1 MVYGFDMSRVDPYED
16 FLKDL
21 KRKRLAKKLTQAQVA
36 AGIKLS
42 RAQYTAI
49 EQGRSLL
56 NWNHL
61 HKLSAFMKTSFT
73 IRA

>member
-1 MVYGFDMSRVDPYED
+1 MSRGDPYAE

-36 AGIKLS
+36 AGMQLS

-56 NWNHL
+56 NWKHL
-61 HKLSAFMKTSFT
+61 HRLCVFMKTTFV

>member
-1 MVYGFDMSRVDPYED
+1 MSRDPYQE
-16 FLKDL
+16 FLGEL
-21 KRKRLAKKLTQAQVA
+21 RRKRLAKKLTQAQVA
-36 AGIKLS
+36 QGIKLS

-56 NWNHL
+56 NWRHL
-61 HKLSAFMKTSFT
+61 FKLSAFMKTSFV

>member
-1 MVYGFDMSRVDPYED
+1 MSRVDPYAE

-21 KRKRLAKKLTQAQVA
+21 KRKRLAKKYTQAQVA

-61 HKLSAFMKTSFT
+61 HRLSAFMKTTFV

>member
-1 MVYGFDMSRVDPYED
+1 MSRVDPYAE
-16 FLKDL
+16 FLKAL
-21 KRKRLAKKLTQAQVA
+21 KRKRLARKYTQAQVA
-36 AGIKLS
+36 KGLQLS

-56 NWNHL
+56 NWRHL
-61 HKLSAFMKTSFT
+61 HRLSAFMKTTFT

>member
-1 MVYGFDMSRVDPYED
+1 MTDRTYDA
-16 FLKDL
+16 FLKELRDT
-21 KRKRLAKKLTQAQVA
+21 RRAKNLTQAQVA
-36 AGIKLS
+36 KGIKLS

-49 EQGRSLL
+49 EKGRSML

-61 HKLSAFMKTSFT
+61 KRLARFLKRDWV

>member
-1 MVYGFDMSRVDPYED
+1 MSRDPYAEL
-16 FLKDL
+16 LKDL
-21 KRKRLAKKLTQAQVA
+21 RKKRKDKGYTQAQVA

-49 EQGRSLL
+49 ERGRSMLS
-56 NWNHL
+56 WKHL
-61 HKLSAFMKTSFT
+61 HSLAAFLKTSWV

>member
-1 MVYGFDMSRVDPYED
+1 MSCVDPYAE

-21 KRKRLAKKLTQAQVA
+21 KRKRLAKKYTQAQVA

-61 HKLSAFMKTSFT
+61 HRLSAFMNTTFT

>member
-1 MVYGFDMSRVDPYED
+1 MSRDPYME

-21 KRKRLAKKLTQAQVA
+21 RNKRLAKKLTQAQVA
-36 AGIKLS
+36 KGIKLS

-56 NWNHL
+56 NWKHL
-61 HKLSAFMKTSFT
+61 FKLSAFMKTSFT